1 MRSLRL
7 WFCAWV
13 ILALV
18 GIEVS
23 PAAADYYT
31 PGSPVKVATGST
43 AAGYT
48 HTEGPLYD
56 NAGGVLYCE
65 LNSTH
70 TNDRIYRY
78 NMSTGAND
86 LLDSNSGGTQG
97 MFFNPSGQIVAADR
111 DHRHVAI
118 RSSADITQ
126 ETVLVSSYNGKTFN
140 GPNDLAIDSA
150 GGIYFTDPDYE
161 NRASLPDAAY
171 YLAPNGTLS
180 QIITIF
186 R

>member
-7 WFCAWV
+7 WVCALV
-13 ILALV
+13 IIALV
-18 GIEVS
+18 GIDVS
-23 PAAADYYT
+23 TAAADYYT

-43 AAGYT
+43 ATGYT

-78 NMSTGAND
+78 NIATGAND

-97 MFFNPSGQIVAADR
+97 MFYNPSGQIVAADR

-118 RSSADITQ
+118 RSSTDITQ
-126 ETVLVSSYNGKTFN
+126 ETVLVSSYNSKTFN

-150 GGIYFTDPDYE
+150 GGI
-161 NRASLPDAAY
+161 
-171 YLAPNGTLS
+171 
-180 QIITIF
+180 
-186 R
+186 